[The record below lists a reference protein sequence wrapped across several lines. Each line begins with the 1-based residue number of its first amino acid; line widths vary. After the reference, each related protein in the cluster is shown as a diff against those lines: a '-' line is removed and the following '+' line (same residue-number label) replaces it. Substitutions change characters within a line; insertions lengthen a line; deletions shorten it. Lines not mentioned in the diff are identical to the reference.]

1 MTRSKLKKKMVNI
14 KTKIKI
20 MKDYLDELKQHLK
33 KFKKNNAL
41 MFQ

>member
-20 MKDYLDELKQHLK
+20 MKDCLDELKQHLK
-33 KFKKNNAL
+33 KS
-41 MFQ
+41 